1 MFTKTKLVGSII
13 SFLLQ
18 LFGWLMD
25 ALGITSMFGKAIPF
39 GWIGLAGSIIFA
51 GFMSWL
57 VWGYYSQLRNMQ
69 NSKPNIVFR
78 KVEEHFEGKITTR
91 RWSSET
97 NQWLIGQ
104 SETAYFT
111 RIWIANE
118 PLKPIQSIDA
128 VKLYGEISFYIA
140 GSLLFEMGG
149 RWAETKEIADGG
161 QPIDID
167 QIDIPPNGR
176 PFCMDIGL
184 KYYDEDEFYG
194 YNNETPRK
202 TTKGFRDQDR
212 KLMLGTYFV
221 KTRFRCKG
229 ADTLFWF
236 RLENSGKGNHVKFT
250 IMPTPPIE

>member
-1 MFTKTKLVGSII
+1 
-13 SFLLQ
+13 
-18 LFGWLMD
+18 
-25 ALGITSMFGKAIPF
+25 MFGKAIPF

-104 SETAYFT
+104 S
-111 RIWIANE
+111 
-118 PLKPIQSIDA
+118 
-128 VKLYGEISFYIA
+128 
-140 GSLLFEMGG
+140 
-149 RWAETKEIADGG
+149 ETKEIADGG

-250 IMPTPPIE
+250 I